1 MASSVSFST
10 PADGKVDE
18 SAIGVRDL
26 GHDTFAVNLG
36 FLKHNHKYQISFVVA
51 NRFGAVDLT
60 CVDDPLQQSLHFRIA
75 DIERCADA
83 SGHKITAAMTAAK
96 EKLMREKVTLTVIHD
111 GADGAP
117 STGILKLEVNARVLG
132 KDKGTPALKSGV
144 KSVGIDRDLDDDSEQ
159 SDWQGFG

>member
-1 MASSVSFST
+1 
-10 PADGKVDE
+10 VDE

-60 CVDDPLQQSLHFRIA
+60 CVDPLESLHFRIA
-75 DIERCADA
+75 AIERCDDA
-83 SGHKITAAMTAAK
+83 SGHKISAAMTAAK
-96 EKLMREKVTLTVIHD
+96 EKLMREKVTLTAID
-111 GADGAP
+111 GADDAA
-117 STGILKLEVNARVLG
+117 SSAGILKLEVNARVLG